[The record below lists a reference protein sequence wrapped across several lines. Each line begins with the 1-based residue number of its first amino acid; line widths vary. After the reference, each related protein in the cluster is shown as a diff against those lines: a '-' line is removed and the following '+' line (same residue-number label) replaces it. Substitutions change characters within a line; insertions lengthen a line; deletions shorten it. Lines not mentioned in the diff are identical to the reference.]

1 MYSFYSLSILF
12 SQYTNYMQLDTKTL
26 SYMPQIISTRMSG
39 IPPVSKNQLPCCNT
53 FFVHRFPSYM
63 NLSSPHHEPYA
74 HVENNVALYKVW
86 SLQVFLNFFLP
97 SSIVGVMDAS
107 RLLCLVGVNW
117 GLGVGVGVVSVPFTA
132 VRPERRARLLGVV
145 ISGVVLGLGVWDLVD
160 VIPGTEKD
168 NDSIYKA
175 YVLKRFPGNRNL
187 LHDYVG
193 K

>member
-1 MYSFYSLSILF
+1 
-12 SQYTNYMQLDTKTL
+12 
-26 SYMPQIISTRMSG
+26 
-39 IPPVSKNQLPCCNT
+39 
-53 FFVHRFPSYM
+53 
-63 NLSSPHHEPYA
+63 
-74 HVENNVALYKVW
+74 
-86 SLQVFLNFFLP
+86 
-97 SSIVGVMDAS
+97 MDAS

-175 YVLKRFPGNRNL
+175 YVL
-187 LHDYVG
+187 
-193 K
+193 